1 MPDEPKAL
9 PFRALDALPLFASDR
24 EIAVAVVGKTRA
36 AHWERH
42 TLPLLET
49 KGFPIVDAL
58 HRGRAVPLV
67 KRFYESY
74 FGLTAGFAMGAPD
87 GEERVWLGKR
97 IENRIDKEERL
108 RADGED
114 VVERDPGTDDPRM
127 LKAIAECRAKKRAEY
142 AAKKDRT

>member
-1 MPDEPKAL
+1 MKPDNDNKL

-67 KRFYESY
+67 RRFYESY
-74 FGLTAGFAMGAPD
+74 FGLTAGFAMAEPD
-87 GEERVWLGKR
+87 GEEKPWQ
-97 IENRIDKEERL
+97 
-108 RADGED
+108 
-114 VVERDPGTDDPRM
+114 P
-127 LKAIAECRAKKRAEY
+127 KRARR
-142 AAKKDRT
+142 AG